1 MATEEETIPFVG
13 WKHDNRWPRIHRPMD
28 SISSGAKI
36 PARRSGTW
44 SKKKKKNRDKSVCI
58 RETGSHRKWP
68 VWINQLRRLS
78 WPVVYRDSSL
88 RPPSSSAFLLSKFC
102 FYYFSPPVRSLYL
115 FVPSPFSRSLSHTRS
130 LLFYFYSTREKIDFV
145 STDFEKNGIE
155 LWYNAG
161 KECKKKKRKNKR
173 KKKERE
179 RVAYLQITKLY
190 RTFYR
195 AVFFKYW
202 PDSSDAPMVLDARIS
217 YYFSIVVPSDC
228 LLIPRPYLSGKIAH
242 PRLVQK
248 HNETGRN
255 RAEPFRLFISPPRS
269 PTVISSGAVSSIQ
282 FILQRE
288 STRRVYTPHFV

>member
-1 MATEEETIPFVG
+1 MGLNF
-13 WKHDNRWPRIHRPMD
+13 
-28 SISSGAKI
+28 
-36 PARRSGTW
+36 GTM
-44 SKKKKKNRDKSVCI
+44 
-58 RETGSHRKWP
+58 
-68 VWINQLRRLS
+68 Q
-78 WPVVYRDSSL
+78 
-88 RPPSSSAFLLSKFC
+88 
-102 FYYFSPPVRSLYL
+102 
-115 FVPSPFSRSLSHTRS
+115 
-130 LLFYFYSTREKIDFV
+130 
-145 STDFEKNGIE
+145 EKN
-155 LWYNAG
+155 A
-161 KECKKKKRKNKR
+161 KKKKRKNKR

-282 FILQRE
+282 FILWIDSPRIYPPFRIKIKSLPSSVLSALLSRIRWIRSDFSKP
-288 STRRVYTPHFV
+288 STREIMTDNNKKGLKRIVFVERLIVCCSEYTQSLNETL

>member
-1 MATEEETIPFVG
+1 MQEKNA
-13 WKHDNRWPRIHRPMD
+13 
-28 SISSGAKI
+28 
-36 PARRSGTW
+36 
-44 SKKKKKNRDKSVCI
+44 KKKK
-58 RETGSHRKWP
+58 E
-68 VWINQLRRLS
+68 
-78 WPVVYRDSSL
+78 
-88 RPPSSSAFLLSKFC
+88 
-102 FYYFSPPVRSLYL
+102 
-115 FVPSPFSRSLSHTRS
+115 
-130 LLFYFYSTREKIDFV
+130 
-145 STDFEKNGIE
+145 
-155 LWYNAG
+155 
-161 KECKKKKRKNKR
+161 RKNKR

-255 RAEPFRLFISPPRS
+255 RAEPFRLFISPLSNRDIERRRFIHPVYSATWIDS
-269 PTVISSGAVSSIQ
+269 P
-282 FILQRE
+282 
-288 STRRVYTPHFV
+288 RVYPPLRIKIKSLPSSVLSSLANPMNPIRFLETEYQGNYDW